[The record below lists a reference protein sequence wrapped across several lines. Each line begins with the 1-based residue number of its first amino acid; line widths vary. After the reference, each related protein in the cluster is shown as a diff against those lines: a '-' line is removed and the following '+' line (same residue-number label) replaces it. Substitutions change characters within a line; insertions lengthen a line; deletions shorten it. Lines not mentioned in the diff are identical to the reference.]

1 MSLQQALAPSRAVQ
15 ARRIDETD
23 AGFLKSLFASTR
35 LHELA
40 ATGWPPARQQAF
52 LEQQF
57 EFQHRYYREHFAD
70 AEFLL
75 LLQDGRPIGRLLWHD
90 GGPPATRATLI
101 DISLAP
107 ECRGR
112 GLGSGLLDRLTRH
125 ADERGRAIGLHVE
138 PDNPAHRLY
147 ARFGFEVTDSNGVYL
162 KMRRPARSLQ
172 ELAG

>member
-57 EFQHRYYREHFAD
+57 EFQHHYYSEHFAD

-75 LLQDGRPIGRLLWHD
+75 LQQEGRAIGRLLWHD
-90 GGPPATRATLI
+90 GASQSTLI
-101 DISLAP
+101 DISLVP

-112 GLGSGLLDRLTRH
+112 GFGTDLLDSVTRH
-125 ADERGRAIGLHVE
+125 ADDSGRAIGLHVE

-147 ARFGFEVTDSNGVYL
+147 RRFGFEVIGENGVYL
-162 KMRRPARSLQ
+162 KMRRAARVEVAS
-172 ELAG
+172 